1 MSLSTPQHVSGSTG
15 CTPFFILHLPA
26 TGTRV
31 SSKESF
37 ASQAESRPRVC
48 ELRGTVEEPAA
59 TTNGFK
65 APWVFVHQHP
75 HKSAAAGHR
84 ALKLQDL

>member
-1 MSLSTPQHVSGSTG
+1 MFLAVPGAHHFLFCICLLLALGSG
-15 CTPFFILHLPA
+15 
-26 TGTRV
+26 
-31 SSKESF
+31 SKESF